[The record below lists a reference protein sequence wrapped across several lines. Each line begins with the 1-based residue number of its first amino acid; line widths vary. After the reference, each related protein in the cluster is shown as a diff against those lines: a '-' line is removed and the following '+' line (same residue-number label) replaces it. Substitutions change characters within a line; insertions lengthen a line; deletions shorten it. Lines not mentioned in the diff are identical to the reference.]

1 MLLTCCLNGA
11 RRRSDHPRCP
21 VSPQELARDA
31 AAAVQAGATALH
43 VHPRDAAG
51 VETLDPADVAATVA
65 AIREAVAVPV
75 GVSTGD
81 WIVPD
86 VGDRLRAI
94 GGWTTRPDVASVNV
108 HEPGAIDVARLLIDR
123 GVGVEAGV
131 WHEAAAAVLAAS
143 GLADRCVRILFE
155 PMEATLDDALAT
167 VARIERRLAGLAVD
181 VPRLLHG
188 VDRTA
193 WALLDEATRRGYEA
207 RIGLE
212 DTLDRPDGRRADGNE
227 DLVRIAVHRGA
238 VP

>member
-1 MLLTCCLNGA
+1 MAL
-11 RRRSDHPRCP
+11 
-21 VSPQELARDA
+21 DA

-51 VETLDPADVAATVA
+51 AETLDRAAVAATVA
-65 AIREAVAVPV
+65 AIRDAVAVPA

-94 GGWTTRPDVASVNV
+94 GGWTGLPDVASVNV

-123 GVGVEAGV
+123 GVGVEAGL
-131 WHEAAAAVLAAS
+131 WHEEAAAVLAAS
-143 GLADRCVRILFE
+143 GLADRCVRILLE
-155 PMEATLDDALAT
+155 PMETTLDDALAT
-167 VARIERRLAGLAVD
+167 VARIEQRLGGVAVD

-193 WALLDEATRRGYEA
+193 WPLLDEAMRRGYEA

-227 DLVRIAVHRGA
+227 ELVRMAVHRGA
-238 VP
+238 FP